1 MDSALIVSASEKSH
15 VFFSELLSSA
25 SIGVCATVASCAE
38 ARRLL
43 LERDFDLVII
53 NAPLCDESGE
63 SLSRHIASKGV
74 SQVILVVKSE
84 YFDEV
89 SALTEEHGV
98 LTVAKPLN
106 RTLFWAALKLA
117 KSAASRLRSMQAEN
131 SKLKDKIQDIRIVD
145 RAKCILIS
153 YLGMSEQ
160 EAHRYI
166 EKQAMDMRTTKSAI
180 AEGILKT
187 YEN

>member
-1 MDSALIVSASEKSH
+1 MIVSSTEKSIAFLTEMLNAAS
-15 VFFSELLSSA
+15 VNQITALQSA
-25 SIGVCATVASCAE
+25 GE

-53 NAPLCDESGE
+53 NAPLRDESGE
-63 SLSRHIASKGV
+63 SLSRYIASKGLA
-74 SQVILVVKSE
+74 QVIFIVKSE
-84 YFDEV
+84 YFDAV
-89 SALTEEHGV
+89 SAVCEGDGV
-98 LTVAKPLN
+98 LTVSKPVN
-106 RTLFWAALKLA
+106 RAVFWSALKLA
-117 KSAASRLRSMQAEN
+117 GAAQNRLQRMKDEN
-131 SKLKDKIQDIRIVD
+131 NRLKQKIEDIRIID

-153 YLGMSEQ
+153 HLNMSEQ

-166 EKQAMDMRTTKSAI
+166 EKQAMDMRAAKRVI